1 MRVLVDSEGT
11 PVGKFDREKAEE
23 LYDDRDTN
31 GEGRILLRT
40 ASGRL
45 VLAVVSQWANIPSV
59 YMVDDEA
66 VIDFCRANNL
76 DLPDGAGQALDN
88 LDVGGR
94 PEIGPAFSLRFQPE
108 LLTAVDA
115 AAKKDGLSRAEWIR
129 RAVLGT
135 LGADAIWGGT
145 SL

>member
-1 MRVLVDSEGT
+1 MRVLVDSQGT

-23 LYDDRDTN
+23 VYDDRDAN

-45 VLAVVSQWANIPSV
+45 VLAVVSQWANIPPV
-59 YMVDDEA
+59 YTVDDSA
-66 VIDFCRANNL
+66 VINFCASCNI
-76 DLPDGAGQALDN
+76 DLPDGASQALDN

-108 LLTAVDA
+108 LLAAVDA
-115 AAKKDGLSRAEWIR
+115 AAKKEELSRAEWIR

-135 LGADAIWGGT
+135 LGAETIWG
-145 SL
+145 